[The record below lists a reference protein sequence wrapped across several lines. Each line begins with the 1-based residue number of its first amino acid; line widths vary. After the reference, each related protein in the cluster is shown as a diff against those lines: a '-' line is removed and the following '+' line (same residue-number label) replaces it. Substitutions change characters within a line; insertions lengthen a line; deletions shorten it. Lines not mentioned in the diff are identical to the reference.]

1 MRLRSTAFAALF
13 LFAPLAACGGGGG
26 ANADDLCERSTENAI
41 DELLNGGGDVPED
54 FDDEREAIAV
64 VAAAD
69 DGVEEEAERVTE
81 FLDEIDEALE
91 GVDRDDDEEVEEALE
106 DLDADDFLEVQ
117 EDLVELAEV
126 VDEECDTEIV
136 ADFEGEG
143 GDDGEDE
150 ETTTTEGDGEEPTT
164 TADDSS
170 GEDTSLEDFADLVE
184 SCEDG
189 NMADCDQLFFETP
202 VGSEAE
208 DVGRTCGGLGDQTTS
223 GQCEELFG

>member
-1 MRLRSTAFAALF
+1 MRPRSTALAALF
-13 LFAPLAACGGGGG
+13 LFAPLTAACGGGGG

-54 FDDEREAIAV
+54 FDDERDAIAV

-69 DGVEEEAERVTE
+69 DGVEEEAQRVTE

-106 DLDADDFLEVQ
+106 DLDPDDFLEVQ

-136 ADFEGEG
+136 ADFEGDSGGDTGDEG
-143 GDDGEDE
+143 GDDE
-150 ETTTTEGDGEEPTT
+150 ETTTTA
-164 TADDSS
+164 ADDDEDA
-170 GEDTSLEDFADLVE
+170 GEDTSLDDFADLVE
-184 SCEDG
+184 SCEGGD
-189 NMADCDQLFFETP
+189 MADCDELFAVTP
-202 VGSEAE
+202 IGSEAE
-208 DVGRTCGGLGDQTTS
+208 DVGRTCGGLGDQTTA